1 MELNHCY
8 DYCLQFRVSQKKLFL
23 LLLKSTSE
31 SFTISSVFVG
41 VAPLVLQGFM
51 SIWWEFK
58 IFRVRDPCST
68 FTHRVVGWVVVC
80 HLENSLQ
87 SRDVSRRHIMVVEI
101 KT

>member
-31 SFTISSVFVG
+31 SFSISSVFVG

-58 IFRVRDPCST
+58 IFRVRDPCSA
-68 FTHRVVGWVVVC
+68 FTHRVQVSLFFSIYLTVSSVVD
-80 HLENSLQ
+80 LEGS
-87 SRDVSRRHIMVVEI
+87 EE
-101 KT
+101 